1 MYPRLQLSQSIS
13 TNSALITFFLIK
25 PPETKSYMEG
35 PMRLDK
41 RETDRGLWACHA
53 LLHQLFLAS
62 SFLVPATSCRCFSN
76 NYG

>member
-25 PPETKSYMEG
+25 PPETKPYMEG

-41 RETDRGLWACHA
+41 RETGNDEGMENMEGVVY
-53 LLHQLFLAS
+53 Q
-62 SFLVPATSCRCFSN
+62 VFSWTYMPTPDTN
-76 NYG
+76 GGDK

>member
-25 PPETKSYMEG
+25 PPETKPYMEG

-41 RETDRGLWACHA
+41 RETDRGLHAIACIIASVILGA
-53 LLHQLFLAS
+53 LVLAFHFLMGDI
-62 SFLVPATSCRCFSN
+62 PWT
-76 NYG
+76 